1 MCAGSSGYEIIRTE
15 AVTESKSEKTPV
27 YKELTNAT
35 FPPFDTIDEN
45 TGEIIGFDMDLIA
58 AIGED
63 QGFQVEFDDT
73 DNISWHLAVYDGD
86 EPIGAARIFLGEDK
100 VWQIGRVCV
109 LENYRGRKLGD
120 KILEACEQ
128 KIVELAKG
136 PAQAH
141 LSAQV
146 QAKGFYK
153 KHGYT
158 ESGEEYLDEFCPHI
172 SMTKQLS

>member
-1 MCAGSSGYEIIRTE
+1 MVWTHGKKGSDDAFFVRASVFMVE
-15 AVTESKSEKTPV
+15 
-27 YKELTNAT
+27 
-35 FPPFDTIDEN
+35 
-45 TGEIIGFDMDLIA
+45 
-58 AIGED
+58 

-100 VWQIGRVCV
+100 V
-109 LENYRGRKLGD
+109 GRKLGD

>member
-1 MCAGSSGYEIIRTE
+1 MAKRQDVKMVWTHGKKGSDDAFFVRASVFMVE
-15 AVTESKSEKTPV
+15 
-27 YKELTNAT
+27 
-35 FPPFDTIDEN
+35 
-45 TGEIIGFDMDLIA
+45 
-58 AIGED
+58 

-109 LENYRGRKLGD
+109 
-120 KILEACEQ
+120 LEACEQ

>member
-1 MCAGSSGYEIIRTE
+1 MAKRQDVKMVWTHGKKGSDDAFFVRASVFMVE
-15 AVTESKSEKTPV
+15 
-27 YKELTNAT
+27 
-35 FPPFDTIDEN
+35 
-45 TGEIIGFDMDLIA
+45 
-58 AIGED
+58 

-128 KIVELAKG
+128 KIVELRFGLGTENEDEMTQKEVADLLG
-136 PAQAH
+136 ISQSYISR
-141 LSAQV
+141 LE
-146 QAKGFYK
+146 K
-153 KHGYT
+153 KIMKRLKKEIVKY
-158 ESGEEYLDEFCPHI
+158 E
-172 SMTKQLS
+172 

>member
-1 MCAGSSGYEIIRTE
+1 MAKRQDVKMVWTHGKKGSDDAFFVRASVFMVE
-15 AVTESKSEKTPV
+15 
-27 YKELTNAT
+27 
-35 FPPFDTIDEN
+35 
-45 TGEIIGFDMDLIA
+45 
-58 AIGED
+58 

-73 DNISWHLAVYDGD
+73 DNIRWHLAVYDGD

-109 LENYRGRKLGD
+109 LENYRSRKLGD

>member
-1 MCAGSSGYEIIRTE
+1 MAKRQDVKMVWTHGKKGSDDAFFVRASVFMVE
-15 AVTESKSEKTPV
+15 
-27 YKELTNAT
+27 
-35 FPPFDTIDEN
+35 
-45 TGEIIGFDMDLIA
+45 
-58 AIGED
+58 

-86 EPIGAARIFLGEDK
+86 EPIGAARFFLGEDK

-172 SMTKQLS
+172 SMTKQL

>member
-1 MCAGSSGYEIIRTE
+1 MAKRQDVKMVWTHGKKGSDDAFFVRASVFMVE
-15 AVTESKSEKTPV
+15 
-27 YKELTNAT
+27 
-35 FPPFDTIDEN
+35 
-45 TGEIIGFDMDLIA
+45 
-58 AIGED
+58 

-128 KIVELAKG
+128 KDCGAGKRPGACPPERAGARPRAFIKSTAIPSRG
-136 PAQAH
+136 RNIWTN
-141 LSAQV
+141 SAR
-146 QAKGFYK
+146 
-153 KHGYT
+153 T
-158 ESGEEYLDEFCPHI
+158 SR
-172 SMTKQLS
+172 